1 MFGKIVWK
9 KSWSSIL
16 NPFPN
21 PIRKF
26 SKISNPVDFG
36 PIFGDFRPKLAIL
49 YHFVRILKFSKA
61 NLGLLHDVDKI
72 DRSKDSNIIYFTLNR
87 GNSSRRPSDVKIS
100 APTSSATT
108 RSTADYIPPSPI
120 MNHHVPTNHIPS
132 NSSPNVLLKSFNN
145 MSLNLTK
152 EGF

>member
-1 MFGKIVWK
+1 M
-9 KSWSSIL
+9 
-16 NPFPN
+16 N
-21 PIRKF
+21 F
-26 SKISNPVDFG
+26 SRFLTIFG
-36 PIFGDFRPKLAIL
+36 PISNFFGNFRSKTVNFLGI
-49 YHFVRILKFSKA
+49 FEQILKFKKA

>member
-1 MFGKIVWK
+1 M
-9 KSWSSIL
+9 
-16 NPFPN
+16 N
-21 PIRKF
+21 F
-26 SKISNPVDFG
+26 SRFLTIFG
-36 PIFGDFRPKLAIL
+36 PISNFFGYFRSKTSNFWGI
-49 YHFVRILKFSKA
+49 FERILKLKKA